1 VTLTRRELMAAG
13 ALAAPLALGRPPGA
27 RRDPVNELR
36 HLVRGPVLR
45 PRDSRALVYDE
56 RWQRRRPRAVVQA
69 LDTADV
75 QAVVRW
81 AARTQIPLAVR
92 SGGHSYGGWST
103 VDHGVVLDLRR
114 LRGVHLKGDTAT
126 IGAGAQLIDVYAGL
140 ARHGATVPAG
150 SCPSVALGGH
160 ALGGGMG
167 LAARDRGL
175 TLDNVLALE
184 LVTADGRRRHV
195 DARSAPNLFWACRGG
210 GGAFGVATRFELSA
224 HPAHRAA
231 WFSCSWPWSSATE
244 ALAAW
249 QRWAPHTDP
258 RLTSIFSL
266 SSGRVT
272 ALGQYRGS
280 ERALRALTAPLRRVA
295 GAGLTTGTAAYLDL
309 MRRWAGCLDHSL
321 RQCHTVP
328 GGVLARA
335 RFAAASAYV
344 SHPISLDGRHA
355 LAAVAAHQGALL
367 FDAYGGAI
375 NRVGAHATAFVHRDA
390 LFCVQA
396 LTYFTPAGT
405 HAGLNWL
412 GQAKHTLAPLGDGQ
426 AYQNY
431 ADPELR
437 NWRAAYYG
445 SNRARLEQIKAT
457 VDPDRL
463 FDSPQSI

>member
-1 VTLTRRELMAAG
+1 MSGLSRRELMVAG
-13 ALAAPLALGRPPGA
+13 LLGGLRPVVAP
-27 RRDPVNELR
+27 RRDPVRELR
-36 HLVRGPVLR
+36 HLVRGPVLH
-45 PRDSRALVYDE
+45 PRDSRGLVYDE
-56 RWQRRRPRAVVQA
+56 RWQRRHPRAVVQA
-69 LDTADV
+69 LDAADV

-103 VDHGVVLDLRR
+103 VAHGVVLDLRR
-114 LRGVHLKGDTAT
+114 LRGVHLHGDTAT

-150 SCPSVALGGH
+150 SCPSVGLGGL

-175 TLDNVLALE
+175 TLDNVRALE
-184 LVTADGRRRHV
+184 LVTADGRLRHV
-195 DARSAPNLFWACRGG
+195 DAHSHSDLFWACRGG
-210 GGAFGVATRFELSA
+210 GGAFGVATRFELQV
-224 HPAHRAA
+224 HPARRAA
-231 WFSCSWPWSSATE
+231 WFTCTWPAASAEE

-249 QRWAPHTDP
+249 QRWAPHTDH
-258 RLTSIFSL
+258 RLTSVFTL
-266 SSGRVT
+266 SGGSVN
-272 ALGQYRGS
+272 ALGQLRGS
-280 ERALRALTAPLRRVA
+280 ERQLRALVSPLTRVA
-295 GAGLTTGTAAYLDL
+295 GARLVTGTAAYLDL

-321 RQCHTVP
+321 HDCHTVP
-328 GGVLARA
+328 RGTLPRA

-344 SHPISLDGRHA
+344 SHPIPAAGRRA
-355 LAAVAAHQGALL
+355 LAAVAARGGGGLL

-375 NRVGAHATAFVHRDA
+375 NRVPDDATAFVHRDP

-396 LTYFTPAGT
+396 LIYFDSAGT
-405 HAGLNWL
+405 
-412 GQAKHTLAPLGDGQ
+412 GQALRWLRDAKHALAPHANGH

-437 NWRAAYYG
+437 HWRRAYYG
-445 SNRARLEQIKAT
+445 ANRERLTQVKAA

-463 FDSPQSI
+463 FDFPQAI